1 MRLEKKIGAVVMNK
15 KVILAALLHDIGK
28 LVMRAEGFRQNHS
41 LTGVE
46 YLERFNNELFNDR
59 DILESVKYH
68 HARQL
73 NSANLASNNIA
84 YIIYEADNIASG
96 ADRREDIEREEIEY
110 KSKWDKFDKNQCLKP
125 VFNLIKNRTDY
136 VFCLRDL
143 EDEYPN
149 YPTNNVIAP
158 KEKYMDLRVW
168 LDKNLANI
176 TNANSLLQLLES
188 TMTFVPSS
196 TNVTEIVDVS
206 LYAHSKLTGA
216 IASCMYEYFVASG
229 VEDFR
234 DKCFNSSKIE
244 QNRKDNYFKLVSFD
258 MSGIQNFIY
267 TIASK
272 DALKSL
278 RARSFYL
285 EFLMEHIQDELLE
298 KLELSRANIL
308 YSGGG
313 HSYLLLPNT
322 DKVNSVLAEL
332 SQKVNNWLFDKF
344 STELYLAYAQVDC
357 SSDDLMNSKTI
368 FKELTKRLSKSKLQR
383 YTEEQLERIFE
394 LDKNSGDEREC
405 EICKKSGIL
414 DSENTCEFCNSLI
427 SLGGYLVKDND
438 FIIVVSDEKREYS
451 IELPSLSDEKKY
463 FNVELNKKIS
473 SEESKRYYAINKF
486 SSGDYYATNIW
497 MGDYCKHKEDGSAYC
512 FDDYSKQTEGIK
524 RIAVLRADVDN
535 LGSTFAG
542 GFGKYSTISRYATL
556 SMTLNL
562 FFKHYINSIAKNK
575 NIAIVYSG
583 GDDVFV
589 VGGWSDVL
597 SFGKELREAF
607 YKYSCEKLTLS
618 AGIGMFSS
626 KYPISKM
633 AELTETL
640 EGFAKSNNDN
650 TKDSIALFGENRT
663 KKEKDVT
670 PEQFVFTW
678 EEFDKILELQKY
690 IEDRCY
696 FDEEDV
702 VSDKV
707 FFSTALIYRIMT
719 LINSSDEINLAR
731 FAYTLARME
740 NKSCEGAFEELKK
753 KLYNAYNDET
763 ERKKLLVAL
772 NLIVYK
778 NREKY

>member
-1 MRLEKKIGAVVMNK
+1 MYN
-15 KVILAALLHDIGK
+15 KVILSALLHDIGK
-28 LVMRAEGFRQNHS
+28 LVMRAEGFNQNHS

-46 YLERFNNELFNDR
+46 YLKRFNNELFNDKS
-59 DILESVKYH
+59 ILDSIKYH
-68 HARQL
+68 HAKQL
-73 NSANLASNNIA
+73 AYANLDNDSIA

-96 ADRREDIEREEIEY
+96 TDRREDVDKEEVEY

-143 EDEYPN
+143 KNESPN
-149 YPTNNVIAP
+149 YPTNDVIAP
-158 KEKYMDLRVW
+158 KEKYIDLRNW
-168 LDKNLANI
+168 LDKNISNI
-176 TNANSLLQLLES
+176 KNANSLLQLLES

-216 IASCMYEYFVASG
+216 IASCMYEYFVANG
-229 VEDFR
+229 VKDFK
-234 DKCFNSSKIE
+234 DKCFNSSKIAK
-244 QNRKDNYFKLVSFD
+244 NRKDNYYKLVSFD
-258 MSGIQNFIY
+258 LSGIQNFIY

-298 KLELSRANIL
+298 KLQLSRANIL

-313 HSYLLLPNT
+313 HCYLLLPNT
-322 DKVNSVLAEL
+322 NKSNNVLVDL
-332 SQKVNNWLFDKF
+332 SQKVNDWFFEQF
-344 STELYLAYAQVDC
+344 STELYLAYAEVEC
-357 SSDDLMNSKTI
+357 SSDDLINSRTI
-368 FKELTKRLSKSKLQR
+368 FKELSKKLSKSKLQR
-383 YTEEQLERIFE
+383 YTEKQLEKIFT
-394 LDKNSGDEREC
+394 LDKNSEDEREC
-405 EICKKSGIL
+405 DICKKSGIL
-414 DSENTCEFCNSLI
+414 DDENICEFCNSLI
-427 SLGGYLVKDND
+427 SLGGYLVKEKD
-438 FIIVVSDEKREYS
+438 FMIVVSNEKREFS
-451 IELPSLSDEKKY
+451 IELPSLSGEKKY
-463 FNVELNKKIS
+463 FNVETNKKIA
-473 SEESKRYYAINKF
+473 SEESKRYYAINEF

-497 MGDYCKHKEDGSAYC
+497 MGDYCKHKQDGKAYC
-512 FDDYSKQTEGIK
+512 FDDYSKQTDGIK

-535 LGSTFAG
+535 LGSTFTN
-542 GFGKYSTISRYATL
+542 GFGEYSTISRYATL

-562 FFKHYINSIAKNK
+562 FFKHYINYIAKDK

-597 SFGKELREAF
+597 RFGKELRNAF
-607 YKYSCEKLTLS
+607 YKYSCGKMTLS

-640 EGFAKSNNDN
+640 EDFAKANNNN

-663 KKEKDVT
+663 RKEKDAK

-678 EEFDKILELQKY
+678 EEFDEILELQKY

-696 FDEEDV
+696 FDEADI

-719 LINSSDEINLAR
+719 LINSSDEINIAR

-740 NKSCEGAFEELKK
+740 SKSCENAFMELKK
-753 KLYNAYNDET
+753 KLYNAYEDET
-763 ERKKLLVAL
+763 KRKKLLVAL